1 MNFQE
6 KTPYVY
12 IFEIKLVCHC
22 ETSKYKLSVWDPF
35 FYTFLCKYSQH
46 KELWLFFNPGEMT
59 LDGLSA
65 RYREQNNL
73 ENLHLLVLVNRNL

>member
-46 KELWLFFNPGEMT
+46 KELWLFFNSEGMT

-73 ENLHLLVLVNRNL
+73 GN